1 MDDDPLGSVGV
12 GKVGLVKQETVDVV
26 TVTRAK
32 VLVTL
37 CCVSGGEI
45 ACQILLHIQWIDD
58 LGCC

>member
-1 MDDDPLGSVGV
+1 MNDDPLGSVGV
-12 GKVGLVKQETVDVV
+12 GKIGLVKQDTVDVV

-45 ACQILLHIQWIDD
+45 ACQI
-58 LGCC
+58 